1 MRNARHRVRRQTKPN
16 QRIAGHTKSRV
27 PLFSFSEQNMLI
39 QSVLICLRKA
49 LGGFTEVLLG
59 HTFMSSIKNEN
70 KQVENQSINFDKT
83 KNIWKQK
90 ALLNL
95 HCLCHV
101 RCHIVK
107 TFKDTYHGGK
117 GDWYEVWSG

>member
-1 MRNARHRVRRQTKPN
+1 MRNARHRVSRQTKPN

-70 KQVENQSINFDKT
+70 KQVENLSINFNK
-83 KNIWKQK
+83 KKSLEAKI
-90 ALLNL
+90 A
-95 HCLCHV
+95 
-101 RCHIVK
+101 
-107 TFKDTYHGGK
+107 FKFTLFVSCEMSYCQNFQR
-117 GDWYEVWSG
+117 